1 MEPSPPTSAS
11 IGDTA
16 AITQSLLMA
25 MSSELVPLE
34 PASWLWAGRGSA
46 PVGGVASGHILA
58 RGRAGRRWGKVFSLG
73 HASLVLGVPL
83 VDP

>member
-34 PASWLWAGRGSA
+34 PASWLWAGK
-46 PVGGVASGHILA
+46 GVRRLVARTMRLPNAS
-58 RGRAGRRWGKVFSLG
+58 
-73 HASLVLGVPL
+73 
-83 VDP
+83 